1 MNSRSS
7 VPGSRTNSILESG
20 GQRGLVE
27 GSFFLSFFLLLLS
40 LFLSFEWRKS
50 ARDHIEEDL
59 GQKRSE
65 TLHTFPLIVACPF
78 REKRAQG
85 PTLPLCLRHH
95 DVLRPPDSACLSRQD
110 CESIRE
116 NFSWRVVCV
125 YVYREYTDDPPNE
138 EERGYARSK
147 CVVVCH
153 TLRVSA
159 SKRVCICDRGDTE
172 ALRVLSDFSPTSK
185 PKSGYLETTRIKSPL
200 YWDNWKKI
208 FAKAVR
214 LYGERLQV
222 EMMK

>member
-20 GQRGLVE
+20 GQRGVVE

-147 CVVVCH
+147 CGSMSYV
-153 TLRVSA
+153 A
-159 SKRVCICDRGDTE
+159 CICNQNAYVYAIE
-172 ALRVLSDFSPTSK
+172 ATRKHNAYCPILVPRLSPRVDILK
-185 PKSGYLETTRIKSPL
+185 RR
-200 YWDNWKKI
+200 
-208 FAKAVR
+208 V
-214 LYGERLQV
+214 
-222 EMMK
+222 